1 MSLSVSV
8 VIPTYQ
14 RAHLLPRAIDSALA
28 QVRPGDEIIVV
39 DDGSTD
45 ATPSVVAAYGERV
58 RYLRTPNGGAGAAR
72 NRGIELA
79 TRDLV
84 AFLDSDDEW
93 MPGKLELARRW
104 LEARLDVLF
113 VFSEFAV
120 TDDAGRPRRRHLIH
134 WHQDPR
140 SWDEILGPG
149 VAYASVAALPEG
161 VEDFRVHVG
170 SLYEREFVRGY
181 VLTSSFVVRRVA
193 AGDALHFGEDVM
205 ALEDLECFGRV
216 SARGPGAFFDVET
229 AWQHGHVGHRVSLGL
244 DSLRRAAGEP
254 ARARARMGQQSRLSR
269 DARRRLSARA
279 RRARAHVRQ
288 RSDRARPHAR
298 GAPGARAHAHAAAR
312 ASDAGAPAGA
322 ARARGAS
329 RCASVCAGV
338 AELAQGAGRRP
349 VRPSGSR
356 SAAA

>member
-1 MSLSVSV
+1 VSLSI
-8 VIPTYQ
+8 VIPAKNEAANLARLIPEI
-14 RAHLLPRAIDSALA
+14 RAAIPDAEL
-28 QVRPGDEIIVV
+28 IVV

-45 ATPSVVAAYGERV
+45 ATPSVLAGYGDRI
-58 RYLRTPNGGAGAAR
+58 RSLRTPNGGAGVAR
-72 NRGIELA
+72 NRAVALA
-79 TRDLV
+79 TGDLV

-104 LEARLDVLF
+104 LAARPDVLF

-149 VAYASVAALPEG
+149 VTYSSVAPLPDG
-161 VEDFRVHVG
+161 IPDFRVHVG

-193 AGDALHFGEDVM
+193 AGDALHFGEDVA

-229 AWQHGHVGHRVSLGL
+229 AWQHGPPGHRLSMGI
-244 DSLRRAAGEP
+244 DSLRRADTNILVLERVWGSNPAFLATHGDAYRRVLDELELTRAGDLIVLGRMRE
-254 ARARARMGQQSRLSR
+254 ARAALGRMRKPPWSHRILARVPGPLVRAGLAM
-269 DARRRLSARA
+269 RRRLR
-279 RRARAHVRQ
+279 
-288 RSDRARPHAR
+288 
-298 GAPGARAHAHAAAR
+298 
-312 ASDAGAPAGA
+312 PAG
-322 ARARGAS
+322 
-329 RCASVCAGV
+329 
-338 AELAQGAGRRP
+338 
-349 VRPSGSR
+349 
-356 SAAA
+356 